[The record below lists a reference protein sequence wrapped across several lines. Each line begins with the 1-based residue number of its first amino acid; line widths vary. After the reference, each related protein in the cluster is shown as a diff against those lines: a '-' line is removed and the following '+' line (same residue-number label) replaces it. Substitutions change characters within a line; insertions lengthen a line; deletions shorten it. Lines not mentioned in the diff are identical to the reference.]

1 MSISIFIGEMVLRYA
16 KKWLFLYKKKQIKY
30 IEDRENAD
38 GIMYYYMKFGE
49 NKDIQLCLRK
59 KVGEKHQK
67 LVNTEN

>member
-1 MSISIFIGEMVLRYA
+1 M
-16 KKWLFLYKKKQIKY
+16 
-30 IEDRENAD
+30 N
-38 GIMYYYMKFGE
+38 GIMYYYMQFGE